1 VFPDARSTRPLLLLS
16 GIIIALKPLNTMIMN
31 KFIKVTIDGV
41 VLYANVNHIV
51 AVEPGKEGCYIYFSS
66 PLNCSAVRKVD
77 ESCDEVLRQ
86 INE

>member
-1 VFPDARSTRPLLLLS
+1 
-16 GIIIALKPLNTMIMN
+16 MN

-51 AVEPGKEGCYIYFSS
+51 AVEPGKEGCYIDFSS
-66 PLNCSAVRKVD
+66 PLNSSAVRKVD
-77 ESCDEVLRQ
+77 ESCDEVLNQ